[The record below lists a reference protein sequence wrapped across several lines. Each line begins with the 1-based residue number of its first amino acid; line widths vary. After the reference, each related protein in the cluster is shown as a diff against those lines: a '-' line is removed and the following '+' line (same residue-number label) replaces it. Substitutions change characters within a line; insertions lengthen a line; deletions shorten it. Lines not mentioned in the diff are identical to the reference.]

1 MIGDLA
7 FQASAYWMMAWKI
20 LCGSRMRMLGKQST
34 MQNFGRTIQTAR
46 TRLVSADEQ
55 LGFVEFAYKY
65 RHFSS
70 GILHSKTNMWPTAW

>member
-1 MIGDLA
+1 VWIKNDDAG
-7 FQASAYWMMAWKI
+7 QAEYNAK
-20 LCGSRMRMLGKQST
+20 
-34 MQNFGRTIQTAR
+34 FGRTIQTAR

-65 RHFSS
+65 KHVSQ

>member
-1 MIGDLA
+1 LEDLVVWIKNDDA
-7 FQASAYWMMAWKI
+7 GQAEYNAK
-20 LCGSRMRMLGKQST
+20 
-34 MQNFGRTIQTAR
+34 FGRTIQTAR

-65 RHFSS
+65 KHVSQ